1 MNAFAS
7 RIRSCLLVVAALSPV
22 LFPATVVEAGGESDV
37 WVVST
42 RQLPG
47 TCRLPATAAVRVERF
62 DGSTQCWHASDLPS
76 LLDDPARP
84 LMVFIH
90 GNRYEA
96 AAAKS
101 QGLWLARRAAAFE
114 PDAPAARTVIFS
126 WPSEQQ
132 GILLKDGRAKYR
144 RAFSDGHYFAWFLGR
159 VGQDRPL
166 AIVSY
171 SFGAL
176 VTLQAMEDLVA
187 AEKAGRTDVEPWS
200 GRTGRTNVVFVAP
213 AVRCDALSPRG
224 PYRNALTCFDR
235 LTLIINSRDDAL
247 RFFPLLDFDTHAAA
261 LGYVGMPR
269 RWLPAG
275 VEFTDTDA
283 AAIVGK
289 DHGLPLYLSSA
300 VLSSRIATGA
310 LTGLEAT
317 IADPADRR

>member
-1 MNAFAS
+1 M
-7 RIRSCLLVVAALSPV
+7 
-22 LFPATVVEAGGESDV
+22 PAVPDV

-42 RQLPG
+42 RGLPDV
-47 TCRLPATAAVRVERF
+47 CRLPQTVNFHVQRLRPDATAWDR
-62 DGSTQCWHASDLPS
+62 SDLEA
-76 LLDDPARP
+76 LLDEPHRP
-84 LMVFIH
+84 VMVFIH
-90 GNRYEA
+90 GNRYTPAEA
-96 AAAKS
+96 RQ
-101 QGLWLARRAAAFE
+101 QGLELARRTTACGT
-114 PDAPAARTVIFS
+114 APLRTVIFS

-187 AEKAGRTDVEPWS
+187 AEKAGRTDIEPWS

-310 LTGLEAT
+310 FAGLEAT
-317 IADPADRR
+317 IADPAARR